1 VSINA
6 GTTTPHSTQQ
16 TAVGTLAGKTSA
28 KSSTPAGADGS
39 GLSAFLSLLNSQDP
53 AVDLALPGAIQV
65 ETDELSVEGD
75 STTALAS
82 SAQDDLAF
90 FLIQGG
96 HWQPDVPEIPP
107 KEDPADCAASI
118 FIGGLASGASQ
129 RPMSDDVARFTAADP
144 VQVFTPGKVKTHGK
158 PGVDSRQLEAL
169 NAAALNI
176 DSASSHQGPANSSFD
191 GGADTT
197 ALRMTSL
204 IAGKGVLAQSDGA
217 IPPAISALTE
227 SKTTDRSPARDVFK
241 NFGAGLDNGWGMG
254 GSLAGTGALTYST
267 SAETSL
273 ITPEAVTE
281 QVTYWVN
288 QELQNAEL
296 TLEGVGHEPIE
307 VSISLQ
313 GNEAHVAFRSDQ
325 ASTRNMLEG
334 AMSHLKDML
343 ANHGLS
349 LSGVSIGSSGTGD
362 QNPKEHKNAHDGRKT
377 TLRVPSQEGSV
388 TANRTSAHGARVI
401 DLFV

>member
-16 TAVGTLAGKTSA
+16 TTVGTLAGKTSA
-28 KSSTPAGADGS
+28 KSSTPAGTHGS
-39 GLSAFLSLLNSQDP
+39 GLSAFLSLLNSQEP
-53 AVDLALPGAIQV
+53 AVDMALPGAIQV

-75 STTALAS
+75 STTALAT

-96 HWQPDVPEIPP
+96 HWQPDAPEIPP

-118 FIGGLASGASQ
+118 FIGGLSSGASQ
-129 RPMSDDVARFTAADP
+129 RPMSDDVARFTAADA
-144 VQVFTPGKVKTHGK
+144 VQASSTGKVKTHGK
-158 PGVDSRQLEAL
+158 PGVDSRQLESL
-169 NAAALNI
+169 NAAALI
-176 DSASSHQGPANSSFD
+176 VDSASSLQGRANSSFD
-191 GGADTT
+191 SSVDTT

-204 IAGKGVLAQSDGA
+204 IAGKGILAQSEGA

-227 SKTTDRSPARDVFK
+227 SKSTDRSQARDVFK

-254 GSLAGTGALTYST
+254 GLPAGALTYST

-273 ITPEAVTE
+273 ITPEAVAE

-296 TLEGVGHEPIE
+296 TLDGAGHEPIE

-325 ASTRNMLEG
+325 ASTREMLEG

-349 LSGVSIGSSGTGD
+349 LSGVSVGSSGTGD
-362 QNPKEHKNAHDGRKT
+362 QNPKEHKNAHHGRKT
-377 TLRVPSQEGSV
+377 TVQVPSQEGSV
-388 TANRTSAHGARVI
+388 TANRTSAYGARVI

>member
-1 VSINA
+1 MTINA

-16 TAVGTLAGKTSA
+16 TTVGTLAGKTSA
-28 KSSTPAGADGS
+28 KSSTPAGTDGS
-39 GLSAFLSLLNSQDP
+39 GLSAFLSLLNSQEP
-53 AVDLALPGAIQV
+53 AVDVALSGVIQV

-75 STTALAS
+75 STTALAA

-90 FLIQGG
+90 FLIQSGQ
-96 HWQPDVPEIPP
+96 WQPDIPEIPL

-129 RPMSDDVARFTAADP
+129 RPMSDDVARFTAADA
-144 VQVFTPGKVKTHGK
+144 VQALSPGKVKTHGK

-169 NAAALNI
+169 NAAALI
-176 DSASSHQGPANSSFD
+176 VDSASSLQGRANSSFD
-191 GGADTT
+191 SSVDTT

-204 IAGKGVLAQSDGA
+204 IAGKGILAQSDGVT
-217 IPPAISALTE
+217 PPAISALTD
-227 SKTTDRSPARDVFK
+227 SKSTDRSQARETFK
-241 NFGAGLDNGWGMG
+241 NFGIGLDSGWGLG
-254 GSLAGTGALTYST
+254 GSPIGPGAPTYAT

-273 ITPEAVTE
+273 ITPEAVAE

-296 TLEGVGHEPIE
+296 TLDGLGHEPIE

-325 ASTRNMLEG
+325 ASTREMLEG
-334 AMSHLKDML
+334 AMSHLKEML

-349 LSGVSIGSSGTGD
+349 LSGVSVGSSGTGD

-377 TLRVPSQEGSV
+377 TVRVPSQEGSV
-388 TANRTSAHGARVI
+388 TANRNSAHDARVI

>member
-1 VSINA
+1 
-6 GTTTPHSTQQ
+6 
-16 TAVGTLAGKTSA
+16 
-28 KSSTPAGADGS
+28 
-39 GLSAFLSLLNSQDP
+39 
-53 AVDLALPGAIQV
+53 
-65 ETDELSVEGD
+65 
-75 STTALAS
+75 
-82 SAQDDLAF
+82 
-90 FLIQGG
+90 
-96 HWQPDVPEIPP
+96 
-107 KEDPADCAASI
+107 
-118 FIGGLASGASQ
+118 
-129 RPMSDDVARFTAADP
+129 MSDDVGCSAAADA
-144 VQVFTPGKVKTHGK
+144 VQALSPGKVKTHGK
-158 PGVDSRQLEAL
+158 PGMDSRQLEAL
-169 NAAALNI
+169 NAAALI
-176 DSASSHQGPANSSFD
+176 VDSTSSLQGRANSSFD
-191 GGADTT
+191 SSMDTT

-204 IAGKGVLAQSDGA
+204 IAGKGFLAQSDGA

-227 SKTTDRSPARDVFK
+227 SKSTDRSPARDAFK

-254 GSLAGTGALTYST
+254 GSLAGAGALTYST

-273 ITPEAVTE
+273 ITPEAVAE

-296 TLEGVGHEPIE
+296 TLDGAGHEPIE

-325 ASTRNMLEG
+325 ASTREMLEG

-349 LSGVSIGSSGTGD
+349 LSGVSVGSSGTGD

-377 TLRVPSQEGSV
+377 TVRVSSQEGSV
-388 TANRTSAHGARVI
+388 TASRTSTHGARVI

>member
-1 VSINA
+1 MSINA

-16 TAVGTLAGKTSA
+16 TTAGTLAGKTSA
-28 KSSTPAGADGS
+28 KSSTPAGTDGS
-39 GLSAFLSLLNSQDP
+39 GLSAFLSLLNSQEP
-53 AVDLALPGAIQV
+53 AVDMALPGAIQV

-75 STTALAS
+75 STTALAT

-96 HWQPDVPEIPP
+96 HWQPDVPEIPS
-107 KEDPADCAASI
+107 KEDPADSEASI

-129 RPMSDDVARFTAADP
+129 RPMSDDVGRSAAADA
-144 VQVFTPGKVKTHGK
+144 VQALSPGKVKTHGK

-169 NAAALNI
+169 NAAALI
-176 DSASSHQGPANSSFD
+176 VDSTSSLQGRANSSFD
-191 GGADTT
+191 SSMDTT

-204 IAGKGVLAQSDGA
+204 IAGKGFLAQSDGA

-227 SKTTDRSPARDVFK
+227 SKSTDRSPARDAFK

-254 GSLAGTGALTYST
+254 GSLAGAGALTYST

-273 ITPEAVTE
+273 ITPEAVAE

-296 TLEGVGHEPIE
+296 TLDGAGHEPIE

-325 ASTRNMLEG
+325 ASTREMLEG

-349 LSGVSIGSSGTGD
+349 LSGVSVGSSGTGD

-377 TLRVPSQEGSV
+377 TVRVSSQEGSV
-388 TANRTSAHGARVI
+388 TASRTSTHGARVI